1 MGPDDANKIRGGEV
15 HSQYNRSLHVPT
27 DYKRLCEW
35 LIIGC
40 EGASDLAK
48 SAHVF
53 SYSILDERL
62 VPRVQVLT

>member
-1 MGPDDANKIRGGEV
+1 MGPDIADEIRGGEV

-35 LIIGC
+35 LIIDC
-40 EGASDLAK
+40 EGACDLAE

-53 SYSILDERL
+53 SCSILDERL